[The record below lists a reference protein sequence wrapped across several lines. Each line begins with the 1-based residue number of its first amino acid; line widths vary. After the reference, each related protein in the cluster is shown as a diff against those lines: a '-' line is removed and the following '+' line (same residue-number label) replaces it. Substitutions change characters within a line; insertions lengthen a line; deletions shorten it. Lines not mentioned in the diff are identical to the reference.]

1 MAAFK
6 MRGQLLLAE
15 VEERDEVY
23 CPFVKQQAGGRG
35 GDEERKEEGED
46 NGSLTGRNRVR

>member
-15 VEERDEVY
+15 VEEKDEVY
-23 CPFVKQQAGGRG
+23 CPFITQQEKLIHSDQGEEEEVN
-35 GDEERKEEGED
+35 DEEGGMGFR
-46 NGSLTGRNRVR
+46 